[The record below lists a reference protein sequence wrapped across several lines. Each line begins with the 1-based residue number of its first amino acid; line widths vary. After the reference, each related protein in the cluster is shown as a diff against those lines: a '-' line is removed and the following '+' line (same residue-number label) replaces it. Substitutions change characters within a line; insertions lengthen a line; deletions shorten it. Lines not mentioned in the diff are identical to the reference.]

1 MYTVRLFIV
10 FLLIVTLLFAFHPV
24 TREQVSQA
32 WETARPA
39 VVAVMDG
46 VYAIVRTLIAGDGRD
61 DRIDDKPV
69 SPDVDFDRVITMNS
83 APTL

>member
-1 MYTVRLFIV
+1 MYTVRLFII

-24 TREQVSQA
+24 TREQVSQG

-69 SPDVDFDRVITMNS
+69 SPDVDFDRVITMKS
-83 APTL
+83 ASPL